1 MAKERECIKWLA
13 HTFLALHID
22 LLWGLTCIILP
33 ACASFL
39 LLFPHTPLSDRLV
52 LLYVWLWAST
62 SRPVWLWPLCK
73 EPTWTKF
80 FFQFIN
86 VPMSEIRITTVIPN
100 PFLGLWPHSDIT
112 NFWRHFSSRHLGSHV
127 TAAVPAQIFSYAD
140 LIWTW
145 LMFMKV
151 GRLKKKLFGGQRSSK
166 HAAAL
171 LCRTTPF
178 HRKTSLLR
186 CTACFWATSALARSW
201 TTSSLMCKN
210 ISWSFVWTEVVPKL
224 VPEYEC
230 ELSVWPFDG
239 LGNCPGNCPGCWPR
253 PRTLTL

>member
-112 NFWRHFSSRHLGSHV
+112 NFWRHFSSCHLGSHV

-151 GRLKKKLFGGQRSSK
+151 GRLKKKNFLEVSVLLNMLLLFSAERLHSTGRLHSWGVQHVSEQHLPSLGAGPHLLWCVRTSPEVLFGLK
-166 HAAAL
+166 
-171 LCRTTPF
+171 
-178 HRKTSLLR
+178 
-186 CTACFWATSALARSW
+186 
-201 TTSSLMCKN
+201 
-210 ISWSFVWTEVVPKL
+210 
-224 VPEYEC
+224 
-230 ELSVWPFDG
+230 
-239 LGNCPGNCPGCWPR
+239 
-253 PRTLTL
+253 